1 MRRGGKKTVCLKSKN
16 KIYTKL
22 VSHAPSE
29 ITEQIATSSYE
40 IWGIDNNINKVTKQ
54 NQTTYI
60 EDVL

>member
-40 IWGIDNNINKVTKQ
+40 IWGIDNNINKVTK
-54 NQTTYI
+54 
-60 EDVL
+60 